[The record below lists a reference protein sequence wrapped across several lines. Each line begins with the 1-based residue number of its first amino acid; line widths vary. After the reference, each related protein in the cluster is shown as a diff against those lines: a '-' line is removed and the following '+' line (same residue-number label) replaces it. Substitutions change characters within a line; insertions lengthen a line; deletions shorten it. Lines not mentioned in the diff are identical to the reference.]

1 MRASFSIHRAGKS
14 FDGTKGEHIADT
26 RPWHKNSNRLLRSS
40 LVAGTGKSVGHSR
53 FRAGRMRCVLT
64 AESSLRTFVLT
75 LAAASRN
82 GKRENPD
89 LGRAVADEDY
99 ARSMHEGHC

>member
-1 MRASFSIHRAGKS
+1 
-14 FDGTKGEHIADT
+14 
-26 RPWHKNSNRLLRSS
+26 
-40 LVAGTGKSVGHSR
+40 
-53 FRAGRMRCVLT
+53 MRCVLT

-99 ARSMHEGHC
+99 ARSMHEGGPRLYPLLDSIAPRWADGP

>member
-1 MRASFSIHRAGKS
+1 
-14 FDGTKGEHIADT
+14 
-26 RPWHKNSNRLLRSS
+26 
-40 LVAGTGKSVGHSR
+40 
-53 FRAGRMRCVLT
+53 MRCVLT